1 MPAVDPGRLPDGFP
15 DRLPERAVVVGA
27 GTMGAR
33 IGLCLARAGVVV
45 TVTSRSPGTLRA
57 AEQTIGSADL
67 VDLTTDAGPAMAT
80 ADLVIESIRED
91 VADKHRVLRSVEEA
105 VRPGTLL
112 TTNTSS
118 LDLAL
123 LAGPLERPEDF
134 AGLHWF
140 HPADLMPLVEVVP
153 APRTRDATTAAL
165 ASWMRALGK
174 APVVLS
180 RPVAGFVGNRL
191 QYALLR
197 EAYALVAAG
206 VCSRADVDRAVTHG
220 LGPRWAAVGPFRSMD
235 LAGLDVHLEV
245 ARSLFPDLS
254 NVAAAPAELVELVA
268 DGRLGVKSG
277 SGLLGTYSADERGR
291 LERLRDQMLR
301 MVAEGRDGEAG

>member
-1 MPAVDPGRLPDGFP
+1 MPAADL
-15 DRLPERAVVVGA
+15 DRLPGQLPQRVVVVGA

-33 IGLCLARAGVVV
+33 IALCLARAGVIV
-45 TVTSRSPGTLRA
+45 TVTSRSQATLRA
-57 AEQTIGSADL
+57 AEQVIGSANL
-67 VDLTTDAGPAMAT
+67 VDLTTDAGPALAT

-91 VADKHRVLRSVEEA
+91 LADKHRVLCSVEDA

-153 APRTRDATTAAL
+153 APVTGGATTAAL
-165 ASWMRALGK
+165 ASWMTALGK
-174 APVVLS
+174 TAVVLR
-180 RPVAGFVGNRL
+180 RPIPGFVGNRL

-220 LGPRWAAVGPFRSMD
+220 LGPRWAAVGPFASMD

-245 ARSLFPDLS
+245 TRSLFPDLS
-254 NVAAAPAELVELVA
+254 NAAAAPAELIELVA
-268 DGRLGVKSG
+268 EGRLGVKSG
-277 SGLLGTYSADERGR
+277 SGLLGAYSADERGR
-291 LERLRDQMLR
+291 LEERRDQMLR
-301 MVAEGRDGEAG
+301 LVAGGRDGEAG